1 MQMRMILALVLL
13 LSGSAL
19 LKAQELNCNVRV
31 NVQKLQTV
39 DPRVFET
46 LEQSMNEFLNSQ
58 KWTNDYFESEERIN
72 CNFLLTIQEERGPT
86 SFKADLAIQASRPV
100 FGTDYET
107 SLINHIDRDVPFTY
121 EQFEPLQFSINGFN
135 DNLSAVLSFY
145 VYTILGLDYDT
156 FELYGGEP
164 YFQTAQE
171 IVNNIPQ
178 AAAAA
183 NPGWRS
189 LDGDRNRFWIIE
201 NLLSPRVRP
210 YRQAMYQYHRQ
221 ALDLMANDADA
232 GRAIMMKSLEEV
244 NKVNQAYP
252 NSMIV
257 QMFTN
262 AKSGE
267 VIEVFKKGT
276 NTEQSKFIQI
286 MTKIDA
292 TNSSKYRAI
301 K

>member
-1 MQMRMILALVLL
+1 MKNIVALVLMI
-13 LSGSAL
+13 LSGGTL
-19 LKAQELNCNVRV
+19 VAQELNANVRV

-46 LEQSMNEFLNSQ
+46 LEQTMTEFLNNQ
-58 KWTNDYFESEERIN
+58 KWTNDYFESSERIE
-72 CNFLLTIQEERGPT
+72 CNFLLTIQEERGPS
-86 SFKADLAIQASRPV
+86 SFKADLAVQASRPV
-100 FGTDYET
+100 YGSNYET
-107 SLINHIDRDVPFTY
+107 SLLNHIDRDVTFTY

-145 VYTILGLDYDT
+145 AYIIIGLDYDT

-164 YFQTAQE
+164 YLQTAQE
-171 IVNNIPQ
+171 ILNNIPQ
-178 AAAAA
+178 GAATA

-221 ALDLMANDADA
+221 ALDVMSEDVDA
-232 GRAIMMKSLEEV
+232 GRAIMINALEEIQ
-244 NKVNQAYP
+244 KVNQAYP

-262 AKSGE
+262 AKSAE
-267 VIEVFKKGT
+267 TIEIFKKGT
-276 NTEQSKFIQI
+276 RLEQSKYIQI
-286 MTKIDA
+286 MSNIDA